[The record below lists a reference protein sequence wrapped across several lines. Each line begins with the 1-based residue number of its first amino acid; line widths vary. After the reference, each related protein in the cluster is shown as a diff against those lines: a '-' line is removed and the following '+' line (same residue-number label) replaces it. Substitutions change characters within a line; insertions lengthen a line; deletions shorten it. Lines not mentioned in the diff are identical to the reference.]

1 MKVFLYLLI
10 AVFIAGCG
18 ETYQKPKILGEN
30 SKKEYAKNI
39 LSTYNKKDIKTDKLE
54 AQTKKEIAMI
64 EMKKTI
70 ETEKIKAQKELQ
82 IAKIQKDKEL
92 EKSKLEL
99 EVKKEENSITKT
111 AIIMVSLLSLALLF
125 LLFYLFSKRQETK
138 IAIEREKIK
147 AQKELKEKELKAK
160 MAEKLIE
167 AIANGKLTKEQE
179 DKLISL
185 ANGKNII
192 EYKRG

>member
-1 MKVFLYLLI
+1 MKIFLYILI

-18 ETYQKPKILGEN
+18 EISQKPKILGEN

-39 LSTYNKKDIKTDKLE
+39 LSAYNKKDTETNKLT
-54 AQTKKEIAMI
+54 AQIKKEIAMI
-64 EMKKTI
+64 EMKKAI

-92 EKSKLEL
+92 EKSRLALEI
-99 EVKKEENSITKT
+99 KKEENSITKT
-111 AIIMVSLLSLALLF
+111 AIVLIFLSILALLF
-125 LLFYLFSKRQETK
+125 LLFYLFRKHQETK

-160 MAEKLIE
+160 ISEKLIE
-167 AIANGKLTKEQE
+167 AIANKNLTKEQE
-179 DKLISL
+179 ERLLSL

-192 EYKRG
+192 EYKRD